1 MDDYREQ
8 NSGSKYYNGVKLQD
22 EDFDYLELAMQVA
35 LEKIKVKNKETYT
48 PNKFKK
54 QVVLNLTGD
63 FIRII
68 IKKLKKKYNTSS
80 PSELAESLNI
90 TVIIQRLG
98 NVLQMYKYI
107 NRNKVIFINSVLSEI
122 ERRFVLTHE
131 IGHAVLHPKSSC
143 YFINE
148 HNYISKI

>member
-1 MDDYREQ
+1 M
-8 NSGSKYYNGVKLQD
+8 
-22 EDFDYLELAMQVA
+22 
-35 LEKIKVKNKETYT
+35 
-48 PNKFKK
+48 
-54 QVVLNLTGD
+54 TGGY
-63 FIRII
+63 IRRL

-80 PSELAESLNI
+80 PAELAECLAI
-90 TVIIQRLG
+90 TVIIQPLG
-98 NVLQMYKYI
+98 NVWGMYKYI

-148 HNYISKI
+148 RNYVSKIKSEYEANMFAAEFLIDDLVIDHVNLEGLSLEQLARSYYVPVEIMRLKFNNGNLR